1 MSDVSYI
8 LIDLSQKGASGM
20 TSYIYVFR
28 TENREHRQETLGT
41 ALIQFIRAV
50 MLVSLYDLA
59 PENLSSGP
67 RIS

>member
-1 MSDVSYI
+1 
-8 LIDLSQKGASGM
+8 M